1 MTAGVESMKKQILT
15 YFGTISSPAHGTLT
29 IRDFNSQLM
38 SKMFQ
43 AADRDSLPAAL
54 DELIAEG
61 LVVERATKTY
71 GLTPKGV
78 IAAPARSSPPRRP
91 RRAISPRRRSAPLTS
106 VVAR

>member
-1 MTAGVESMKKQILT
+1 MSSVENMKKQILT

-38 SKMFQ
+38 SKMFN
-43 AADRDSLPAAL
+43 ASDRESLSTAL

-61 LVVERATKTY
+61 LVVERSQKTY

-78 IAAPARSSPPRRP
+78 IAAGESKA
-91 RRAISPRRRSAPLTS
+91 AKAGE
-106 VVAR
+106 VVSKK